1 MKINYDWKVI
11 KNDNKDLTKN
21 TPKKNILKNQIKIH
35 RKKKYIYFLKKVC
48 QKKSSK
54 KVLKRKKNKP
64 YIVTHWHASL
74 NITIAYRRNFQEFK
88 SFQIGLVFDEH
99 SFLRH

>member
-35 RKKKYIYFLKKVC
+35 RKKNIYTF
-48 QKKSSK
+48 
-54 KVLKRKKNKP
+54 
-64 YIVTHWHASL
+64 
-74 NITIAYRRNFQEFK
+74 
-88 SFQIGLVFDEH
+88 
-99 SFLRH
+99 